1 MDVYPA
7 RKFHNLRADAA
18 SNKTSTM
25 PHLLLIIIIHPTII
39 ILLIDSSLLLL
50 LLLLFG
56 CFVVI
61 IIKMTYK
68 CNDCSGMIISLSSM
82 LTYEEKGNGDSNP
95 YCCSTTYADEIGR
108 NFKIHAWKGFTGK
121 EKERE
126 E

>member
-39 ILLIDSSLLLL
+39 ILLIDSSLLL

>member
-1 MDVYPA
+1 
-7 RKFHNLRADAA
+7 
-18 SNKTSTM
+18 
-25 PHLLLIIIIHPTII
+25 
-39 ILLIDSSLLLL
+39 
-50 LLLLFG
+50 
-56 CFVVI
+56 
-61 IIKMTYK
+61 MTYK

-82 LTYEEKGNGDSNP
+82 LTYEEKGSGDSNP